1 MATSEAGPEELLQLA
16 IAAVT
21 RGDLAEGEALC
32 QQVLHKADVG
42 DAHYIL
48 GFVALRQDRHADAVG
63 YCARAAA
70 LGAGGWH
77 NSLLLGAAQTALG
90 NLGAAQTALLTAA
103 RQNPSNVE
111 AALRLL
117 DVTVALNGLPHA
129 QSLYNELFASLA
141 VAEIDDGWLRMGG
154 SPAPA
159 PTPPILAPQD
169 NALAWARRS
178 GVEVVDAG
186 EVESIPIQAIGSD
199 TPTSYVKG
207 NTPYVVDLPDVQV
220 FAYSHMVL
228 TSDGF
233 ALNEAGGHP
242 EYGRFVDHRSDA
254 AFAGLEGD
262 KVRIRADAFAMR
274 DLDEG
279 IWLAGPAS
287 NHFGHWVGEFAPRL
301 QFLEQHPAFSGRPII
316 VDEGMPASHLEL
328 LNMICPN
335 PVITLRRGEGL
346 RVRRLL
352 YAPTPTFFL
361 IHLLPNDMPDF
372 VACCASVRSYA
383 FLRDKVEQALGR
395 TPSTGGKYYLS
406 RANRD
411 WRRIRNED
419 EVRGYLERHGYQTVM
434 TETLT
439 FTEQVRLFQS
449 AAAIMAP
456 TGSAMQNFIF
466 APKDVGLFVLTQAH
480 LHNHAAFNGQ
490 ARALGYA
497 PKFIRGEAVGD
508 PGQKHTDYIIPISAL
523 ASAVA

>member
-1 MATSEAGPEELLQLA
+1 MATREAGPDELLQSA
-16 IAAVT
+16 AAAVN
-21 RGDLAEGEALC
+21 RGDFAGGAALC
-32 QQVLHKADVG
+32 QQVLQMADIG

-48 GFVALRQDRHADAVG
+48 GYVALRQDRHADAVDF
-63 YCARAAA
+63 CTRAAA

-77 NSLLLGAAQTALG
+77 NSLVLGAAHIALG
-90 NLGAAQTALLTAA
+90 NRSAAKPALLAAA
-103 RQNPSNVE
+103 RRNPGHVE
-111 AALRLL
+111 TALRLL
-117 DVTVALNGLPHA
+117 DVTVALNGLPDA
-129 QSLYNELFASLA
+129 QALYDELFANLS
-141 VAEIDDGWLRMGG
+141 VAGIDDGWRRMGG
-154 SPAPA
+154 APAPA
-159 PTPPILAPQD
+159 PILATQD

-178 GVEVVDAG
+178 GVEIVDAG
-186 EVESIPIQAIGSD
+186 EVEPIPVQAIGSD
-199 TPTSYVKG
+199 APTSYVKG
-207 NTPYVVDLPDVQV
+207 NTPYAVDLPDVRV

-242 EYGRFVDHRSDA
+242 EYGRFVDHRSDG
-254 AFAGLEGD
+254 AFAGLDGD
-262 KVRIRADAFAMR
+262 KVRIRADTFAMR
-274 DLDEG
+274 DLEEG

-287 NHFGHWVGEFAPRL
+287 NHFGHWVGEFVPRL
-301 QFLEQHPAFSGRPII
+301 QFLEQHPAFAGRPII
-316 VDEGMPASHLEL
+316 VDEGMPGSHLEL
-328 LNMICPN
+328 LSMICPN

-434 TETLT
+434 TESLT
-439 FTEQVRLFQS
+439 FAEQVRLFQS
-449 AAAIMAP
+449 AAAIVAP

-466 APKDVGLFVLTQAH
+466 APEDVGLFVLTQAH

-497 PKFIRGEAVGD
+497 PQFIRGDAVGD
-508 PGQKHTDYIIPISAL
+508 PGQKHADYIIPISAL
-523 ASAVA
+523 APAVA